1 MYKNVTSNKT
11 EHALVENKINELSE
25 KVKALSPKG
34 LTKDL
39 ARFKFSVFNLV
50 KYFSSGI
57 I

>member
-39 ARFKFSVFNLV
+39 ARFKFSVFNLA